1 MVRDEVFFRKKKKAY
16 WYLDDSL
23 LSSFSSASQFL
34 ALGSCDPVSTKQ
46 SNYAPVKSYAD
57 LLQDDD
63 EFSLINECDVQS

>member
-1 MVRDEVFFRKKKKAY
+1 MFFRKKKKAY